1 MSNLS
6 LFLKKNKKVK
16 ENVKFPATK
25 SLCDEKGNPLEWEI
39 KPLTTR
45 ESDDIREAC
54 TIEIPVKM
62 LASSIVFPD
71 LYNAELQDSY
81 GVSTPEDLV
90 REMIDDPGEY
100 NKFLAYVQEFNG
112 FDSNMEDKV
121 EEAKN

>member
-1 MSNLS
+1 M
-6 LFLKKNKKVK
+6 FRQKV
-16 ENVKFPATK
+16 NSSKFGA
-25 SLCDEKGNPLEWEI
+25 
-39 KPLTTR
+39 
-45 ESDDIREAC
+45 
-54 TIEIPVKM
+54 KM